1 MKTKRT
7 TTLPLRNS
15 ISRSP
20 LRCALAAAF
29 CCGLIAAGATPA
41 GALSA
46 QSCFTA
52 ADCSSG
58 QVCEDGT
65 CVAPGCG
72 SSSDCSNGQICS
84 GGTCV
89 AAPTAASVAS
99 CDVITAPVEAGSTL
113 ALKALAKDSAGR
125 ALPFTGFTWSAS
137 GGSATVSA
145 SDGVVTGAGTGVTI
159 ITAAAGNS
167 ASCNGAVTTFPPIA
181 AGQLRVVVIDADTKL
196 PIQSAIVVVDGTRL
210 SSTTDLQGQVTAA
223 VGSGPHDVHVF
234 ATAHDYV
241 SILHTMNTDLLVPL
255 SPWAPLVSRPYFQG
269 TMSAADFANL
279 SAQGE
284 SLHVAFFGSSIP
296 GSPLDISVP
305 TLLGPLSPVTN
316 LPSGLVIGIGQN
328 MFTDQYKIYAPA
340 GKRALWGF
348 GGNLSLTALVGAPL
362 LVGNVG
368 NIDLQVLSQ
377 LLPLVNKLQ
386 AGAVVDV
393 DVNSASSPIAAS
405 VPLNTLLRLRV
416 TPTMPRLPLQDGKYL
431 GGAVVIGGALD
442 YPVGFVPLGITAGLS
457 QNLNGKTTGKLLDP
471 TCDTSGGSD
480 PCATGKLPMRLAPQ
494 GNGLEGSSWAF
505 LSLASNN
512 LNEFSDSSLGLSALV
527 KTAAEI
533 HYVAPPAA
541 GTTIDFTARGY
552 MNLPGAGSVKLT
564 KAKRSFTVSADADA
578 STKMYRFRL
587 SNHAHLNW
595 YVWMPSTAVAGRAI
609 AVTLPNPSALD
620 ASLVDPLQDA
630 IGDDGQRGGPSALLV
645 SVSTGDGST
654 YATVTGFATPRLD
667 QLGASIDAFTLVS
680 VPIK

>member
-1 MKTKRT
+1 
-7 TTLPLRNS
+7 
-15 ISRSP
+15 
-20 LRCALAAAF
+20 
-29 CCGLIAAGATPA
+29 
-41 GALSA
+41 
-46 QSCFTA
+46 
-52 ADCSSG
+52 
-58 QVCEDGT
+58 
-65 CVAPGCG
+65 VAPGCG

-196 PIQSAIVVVDGTRL
+196 PIQSAIVVVDGTEL

-241 SILHTMNTDLLVPL
+241 SILYTMNTDLLVPL
-255 SPWAPLVSRPYFQG
+255 SRWAPLVSRPYFQG
-269 TMSAADFANL
+269 TMGAADFANL

-340 GKRALWGF
+340 GKRVLWGF
-348 GGNLSLTALVGAPL
+348 GGNLSQTALVGAPVL
-362 LVGNVG
+362 AGNVS
-368 NIDLQVLSQ
+368 NIDLDQVFSQ

-552 MNLPGAGSVKLT
+552 MNLPGARSVMLT
-564 KAKRSFTVSADADA
+564 KATRSFTVSADADA

>member
-1 MKTKRT
+1 MKTLGLIR
-7 TTLPLRNS
+7 
-15 ISRSP
+15 IIV
-20 LRCALAAAF
+20 AAA
-29 CCGLIAAGATPA
+29 AT
-41 GALSA
+41 
-46 QSCFTA
+46 TA
-52 ADCSSG
+52 AVVTLAFAATVGQGVTVCLSSSDCSPG

-72 SSSDCSNGQICS
+72 SNSDCSAGQICS
-84 GGTCV
+84 GGACV
-89 AAPTAASVAS
+89 AAPTASQVAS
-99 CDVITAPVEAGSTL
+99 CDVTPGTAPVEAGSTV
-113 ALKALAKDSAGR
+113 ALKALARDSAGR
-125 ALPFTGFTWSAS
+125 GLPFAGFTWSAS
-137 GGSATVSA
+137 GGSATVSG
-145 SDGVVTGAGTGVTI
+145 DGVVTGAGTGVTT

-167 ASCNGAVTTFPPIA
+167 ASCTGAVTTFPPIA

-196 PIQSAIVVVDGTRL
+196 PIQSAIVVVDGTEL

-255 SPWAPLVSRPYFQG
+255 SRWAPLVSRPYFQG

-386 AGAVVDV
+386 AGAVSDV
-393 DVNSASSPIAAS
+393 EVNSASSPTAAS

-442 YPVGFVPLGITAGLS
+442 YPLGFVPLGITEGRS
-457 QNLNGKTTGKLLDP
+457 QVLRGKTTGKLLDP
-471 TCDTSGGSD
+471 TCDTRGGSD

-552 MNLPGAGSVKLT
+552 MNLPGAGSVMLT
-564 KAKRSFTVSADADA
+564 KATRSFTVSADADA

-609 AVTLPNPSALD
+609 AVTLPDPRALD

-630 IGDDGQRGGPSALLV
+630 IGDDGQLGGPSALLV

>member
-1 MKTKRT
+1 MKTLGLIR
-7 TTLPLRNS
+7 
-15 ISRSP
+15 IIV
-20 LRCALAAAF
+20 AAA
-29 CCGLIAAGATPA
+29 AT
-41 GALSA
+41 
-46 QSCFTA
+46 TA
-52 ADCSSG
+52 AVVTLAFAATVGQGVTVCFSSSDCSSG

-196 PIQSAIVVVDGTRL
+196 PIQSAIVVVDGTEL

-241 SILHTMNTDLLVPL
+241 SILYTMNTDLLVPL
-255 SPWAPLVSRPYFQG
+255 SRWAPLVSRPYFQG

-386 AGAVVDV
+386 AGAVLDV

-405 VPLNTLLRLRV
+405 VPLNTRLRLRV

-442 YPVGFVPLGITAGLS
+442 YPLGFVPLGITAGLS
-457 QNLNGKTTGKLLDP
+457 QNLRGKTTGKLLDP

-552 MNLPGAGSVKLT
+552 MNLPGARSVKLT
-564 KAKRSFTVSADADA
+564 KATRSFTVSADADA

-609 AVTLPNPSALD
+609 AVTLPDPSALG

-630 IGDDGQRGGPSALLV
+630 IGDDGQLGGPSALLV
-645 SVSTGDGST
+645 SVSTGEGST

>member
-84 GGTCV
+84 GGACV
-89 AAPTAASVAS
+89 AAPTASQVAS
-99 CDVITAPVEAGSTL
+99 CDVTPNPAPVEAGSTV

-125 ALPFTGFTWSAS
+125 ALAFTGFNWSAS
-137 GGSATVSA
+137 GGSATVSGN
-145 SDGVVTGAGTGVTI
+145 GVVTGAGTGATT
-159 ITAAAGNS
+159 ITATAGNS
-167 ASCNGAVTTFPPIA
+167 ASCTATVTTFPPIA

-196 PIQSAIVVVDGTRL
+196 PIQSAIVVVDGTEL

-241 SILHTMNTDLLVPL
+241 SILYTMNTDLLVPL
-255 SPWAPLVSRPYFQG
+255 SRWAPLVSRPYFQG
-269 TMSAADFANL
+269 TMGAADFANL

-296 GSPLDISVP
+296 GSRLDISMP

-316 LPSGLVIGIGQN
+316 LPSGLVIGTGQN
-328 MFTDQYKIYAPA
+328 MFTDQYNIHAPA
-340 GKRALWGF
+340 GKRVVWGF
-348 GGNLSLTALVGAPL
+348 GGNLGPAAAPL
-362 LVGNVG
+362 LAGNAR
-368 NIDLQVLSQ
+368 NIDLDQVLSQ
-377 LLPLVNKLQ
+377 LLPLVDKLQ
-386 AGAVVDV
+386 AGAVLPV

-405 VPLNTLLRLRV
+405 VPLNTRLRLRV
-416 TPTMPRLPLQDGKYL
+416 TPPMPWLPLQDRKY
-431 GGAVVIGGALD
+431 
-442 YPVGFVPLGITAGLS
+442 P
-457 QNLNGKTTGKLLDP
+457 
-471 TCDTSGGSD
+471 
-480 PCATGKLPMRLAPQ
+480 
-494 GNGLEGSSWAF
+494 
-505 LSLASNN
+505 
-512 LNEFSDSSLGLSALV
+512 
-527 KTAAEI
+527 
-533 HYVAPPAA
+533 
-541 GTTIDFTARGY
+541 
-552 MNLPGAGSVKLT
+552 
-564 KAKRSFTVSADADA
+564 
-578 STKMYRFRL
+578 
-587 SNHAHLNW
+587 
-595 YVWMPSTAVAGRAI
+595 
-609 AVTLPNPSALD
+609 
-620 ASLVDPLQDA
+620 
-630 IGDDGQRGGPSALLV
+630 
-645 SVSTGDGST
+645 
-654 YATVTGFATPRLD
+654 
-667 QLGASIDAFTLVS
+667 
-680 VPIK
+680 

>member
-1 MKTKRT
+1 MR
-7 TTLPLRNS
+7 RNT
-15 ISRSP
+15 
-20 LRCALAAAF
+20 LAAAF
-29 CCGLIAAGATPA
+29 YCGLIAAGATLA

-46 QSCFTA
+46 QTCFTA
-52 ADCSSG
+52 ADCSPG

-72 SSSDCSNGQICS
+72 SNSDCSAGQICS
-84 GGTCV
+84 GGDC
-89 AAPTAASVAS
+89 APAPTSSSVVS
-99 CDVITAPVEAGSTL
+99 CDVTPRTAPVEAGSTVE
-113 ALKALAKDSAGR
+113 LKALAIGSAGR
-125 ALPFTGFTWSAS
+125 GLPFANFIWTAA
-137 GGSATVSA
+137 GGSATVSPFN
-145 SDGVVTGAGTGVTI
+145 GVVTGAGTGVTT
-159 ITAAAGNS
+159 ITASAGNT
-167 ASCNGAVTTFPPIA
+167 ASCTATVTTFPPIA
-181 AGQLRVVVIDADTKL
+181 AGQLRVVVIDADTKM
-196 PIQSAIVVVDGTRL
+196 PIDNAIVVVDGIEL

-241 SILHTMNTDLLVPL
+241 SILNTINTDLLVPL
-255 SPWAPLVSRPYFQG
+255 SAWAPLVSRPYFQG
-269 TMSAADFANL
+269 TMSAADFGNL
-279 SAQGE
+279 SVQGE

-316 LPSGLVIGIGQN
+316 LPSGLVIGKGQN
-328 MFTDQYKIYAPA
+328 MFTDQYNIHAPA
-340 GKRALWGF
+340 GKRVLWGF
-348 GGNLSLTALVGAPL
+348 GGNLSPAAAPL
-362 LVGNVG
+362 LAGNAR
-368 NIDLQVLSQ
+368 NIDLDQVLSQ
-377 LLPLVNKLQ
+377 LLPLVDKLR
-386 AGAVVDV
+386 AGAVVPA

-442 YPVGFVPLGITAGLS
+442 YPLGFVPLGITEGRS
-457 QNLNGKTTGKLLDP
+457 QVLRGKTTGKLLDP
-471 TCDTSGGSD
+471 TCDTKGGSD

-494 GNGLEGSSWAF
+494 GNGLEGSRWAF
-505 LSLASNN
+505 LSLASN
-512 LNEFSDSSLGLSALV
+512 LNEFSDSSLGLSVLV

-552 MNLPGAGSVKLT
+552 MNLPDAGSVRLT
-564 KAKRSFTVSADADA
+564 KATRSFTVSADADA

-595 YVWMPSTAVAGRAI
+595 YVWMPSTAVAGGAI
-609 AVTLPNPSALD
+609 AVTLPDPSALD

>member
-1 MKTKRT
+1 M
-7 TTLPLRNS
+7 
-15 ISRSP
+15 
-20 LRCALAAAF
+20 
-29 CCGLIAAGATPA
+29 
-41 GALSA
+41 
-46 QSCFTA
+46 
-52 ADCSSG
+52 SG
-58 QVCEDGT
+58 
-65 CVAPGCG
+65 
-72 SSSDCSNGQICS
+72 
-84 GGTCV
+84 
-89 AAPTAASVAS
+89 
-99 CDVITAPVEAGSTL
+99 
-113 ALKALAKDSAGR
+113 
-125 ALPFTGFTWSAS
+125 
-137 GGSATVSA
+137 
-145 SDGVVTGAGTGVTI
+145 DGVVTGAGTGVTT

-167 ASCNGAVTTFPPIA
+167 TRCTATVTTFPPIA

-196 PIQSAIVVVDGTRL
+196 PIQSAIVVVDGTEL

-241 SILHTMNTDLLVPL
+241 SILYTMNTDLLVPL
-255 SPWAPLVSRPYFQG
+255 SRWAPLVSRPYFQG
-269 TMSAADFANL
+269 TMGAADFANL

-386 AGAVVDV
+386 AGAVSDV
-393 DVNSASSPIAAS
+393 EVNSASSPTAAS

-442 YPVGFVPLGITAGLS
+442 YPLGFVPLGITAGLS
-457 QNLNGKTTGKLLDP
+457 QNLRGKTTGKLLDP

-533 HYVAPPAA
+533 HYVAPGAA

-609 AVTLPNPSALD
+609 AVTLPDPRALD

-630 IGDDGQRGGPSALLV
+630 IGDDGQLGGPSALLV

>member
-125 ALPFTGFTWSAS
+125 ALPFAGFTWSAS
-137 GGSATVSA
+137 GGSATVSG
-145 SDGVVTGAGTGVTI
+145 DGVVTGAGTGVTT

-167 ASCNGAVTTFPPIA
+167 ASCTGAVTTFPPIA

-241 SILHTMNTDLLVPL
+241 SILRTMNTDLLVPL
-255 SPWAPLVSRPYFQG
+255 SRWAPLVSRPYFQG
-269 TMSAADFANL
+269 TMGAADFGNL
-279 SAQGE
+279 SVQGE

-316 LPSGLVIGIGQN
+316 LPSGLVIGKGQN
-328 MFTDQYKIYAPA
+328 MFTDQYNIHAPA
-340 GKRALWGF
+340 GKRVLWGF
-348 GGNLSLTALVGAPL
+348 GGNLSPAAAPL
-362 LVGNVG
+362 LAGNAR
-368 NIDLQVLSQ
+368 NIDLDQVLSQ
-377 LLPLVNKLQ
+377 LLPLVDKLQ
-386 AGAVVDV
+386 AGAVLPV

-405 VPLNTLLRLRV
+405 VPLNTRLRLRV

-431 GGAVVIGGALD
+431 GGVVVIGGALD
-442 YPVGFVPLGITAGLS
+442 YPLGFVPLGITEGRS
-457 QNLNGKTTGKLLDP
+457 QVLRGKTTGKLLDP
-471 TCDTSGGSD
+471 TCDTKGGSD

-494 GNGLEGSSWAF
+494 GNGLEGSRWAF
-505 LSLASNN
+505 LSLASN
-512 LNEFSDSSLGLSALV
+512 LNEFSDSSLGLSVLV

-552 MNLPGAGSVKLT
+552 MNLPDAGSVMLT
-564 KAKRSFTVSADADA
+564 KATRSFTVSADADA
-578 STKMYRFRL
+578 STKMYRFKL

-595 YVWMPSTAVAGRAI
+595 YVWMPSTAVAGGAI
-609 AVTLPNPSALD
+609 AVTLPDPSALD

-630 IGDDGQRGGPSALLV
+630 IGDDGQRRGPAALLV

-654 YATVTGFATPRLD
+654 YDTVTGFATPRLD